1 MRTSARTTF
10 LSLRTFMSDVWKLQ
24 HEKKHEILVI
34 FGWKF
39 RVIYVFLKNFLWYGK
54 ITGLLLLLFEFS
66 QEFNIIL
73 IILCLDIQR
82 VALELASWS
91 NLSLFS
97 QFYSVY
103 QVINTYFSLSTYHKE
118 CTGLFRNKYLLFFE
132 IFLGF
137 LPVVLLLNC

>member
-1 MRTSARTTF
+1 
-10 LSLRTFMSDVWKLQ
+10 MSDVWKLQ

-82 VALELASWS
+82 VALELAS
-91 NLSLFS
+91 
-97 QFYSVY
+97 
-103 QVINTYFSLSTYHKE
+103 
-118 CTGLFRNKYLLFFE
+118 
-132 IFLGF
+132 
-137 LPVVLLLNC
+137 